1 MALRFKRT
9 TRTRQWHAAVVFAA
23 VVLLAIV
30 PGNFLGRARAIPHF
44 AAAQPQTNQGEDE
57 EVVANLAA
65 GRAMILVGKDGIAVG
80 TLESRAEAETRPPL
94 IVPLG
99 SYRVVVLL
107 GAADWITPDSSRAP
121 LRMDVELRRA
131 LGQLAG
137 FNKAQATET
146 FDIEAVGLAFLEP
159 LRAAAARLH
168 HKLSLPADEVLVELL
183 LVQYVEA
190 YGPEVW
196 SIRYSLEQD
205 FLRGDFYRT
214 RVPRPQ
220 YLQLY
225 PPDKGQPHTLMETFY
240 PRTGTPLPLLADL
253 LKRNDP
259 RLARL
264 RSADAQLARAAK
276 RLDRGECQ
284 KLPVDDALQF
294 LRAALN
300 SVADENA
307 RQMIVMIREQKGLE
321 WVAGEEEV
329 AAGPVND
336 KSREPGAP
344 TLRKKP

>member
-1 MALRFKRT
+1 MRRRVFIARRFISVLACTCSIGTGPGTGLDRAL
-9 TRTRQWHAAVVFAA
+9 VF
-23 VVLLAIV
+23 
-30 PGNFLGRARAIPHF
+30 PYFSPYF
-44 AAAQPQTNQGEDE
+44 AAANPQTNQGEDE

-65 GRAMILVGKDGIAVG
+65 GRAVVLVGKDGIAVG
-80 TLESRAEAETRPPL
+80 TLESRAEVDTRPPL

-107 GAADWITPDSSRAP
+107 GAAEWITPGSTRPP
-121 LRMDVELRRA
+121 LRMDIELRRA
-131 LGQLAG
+131 ASQLAG
-137 FNKAQATET
+137 FNREQATET
-146 FDIEAVGLAFLEP
+146 SDIEAIGIAFLEP

-168 HKLSLPADEVLVELL
+168 RKLAWPQDELLVELL

-196 SIRYSLEQD
+196 SIRYNLEQD
-205 FLRGDFYRT
+205 PLRGDFYRT
-214 RVPRPQ
+214 RVPRPH

-225 PPDKGQPHTLMETFY
+225 PPDKGQPHTLIESSY
-240 PRTGTPLPLLADL
+240 PHTGARLPLLVDL
-253 LKRNDP
+253 LKSNDP

-264 RSADAQLARAAK
+264 RSADEQLARAAD
-276 RLDRGECQ
+276 RLDRGESR
-284 KLPVDDALQF
+284 KLPADECLQF

-300 SVADENA
+300 SVAEEKS
-307 RQMIVMIREQKGLE
+307 RQMIAVIREQKGLE

-329 AAGPVND
+329 ATGPVND